1 MKEVWVTADPW
12 SKELVTTAL
21 EAGADAVI
29 VPPDKVSSAKELGLI
44 KTVSDDGDLKWGKDV
59 VNAEITSAADEERI
73 LRLCRE
79 KRVVVKVSD
88 WKIIPLENLLARAS
102 NIMVEV
108 EDLEEAKTAA
118 GILERGVDGLIIN
131 QRDPLKVREIIH
143 EIKRDHQA
151 LPLVKFQIAGIRPLG
166 MGDRVCIDTCS
177 MLKAGEGS
185 LIGNSSRA
193 LFLVH
198 AETIENP
205 YVSPRPFRI
214 NAGPVHAYVMTPGG
228 RTRYLSE
235 LRAGDEVVG
244 INPQGRL
251 MTMVVGRVKIER
263 RPMLL
268 VSALGPNGE
277 ATVICQ
283 NAETICLVQ
292 AEGNALSVVQLKP
305 GDEVLGYVE
314 DGGRHFGHHF
324 EETVIE
330 Q

>member
-1 MKEVWVTADPW
+1 MKEVWVSADPW
-12 SKELVTTAL
+12 NKELVTTAL

-29 VPPDKVSSAKELGLI
+29 VSQDKVSSARALGLI
-44 KTVSDDGDLKWGKDV
+44 KIVSDDGDLKWGKDV
-59 VNAEITSAADEERI
+59 VHAEIACAGDEERI

-102 NIMVEV
+102 NILVEV
-108 EDLEEAKTAA
+108 EGLEEAKTAA
-118 GILERGVDGLIIN
+118 GILERGVDGLIVN
-131 QRDPLKVREIIH
+131 QRDPLKVREIVRK
-143 EIKRDHQA
+143 IKKEGQA
-151 LPLVKFQIAGIRPLG
+151 IQLASFRIEGIRPLG

-177 MLKAGEGS
+177 MMKPGQGS

-193 LFLVH
+193 LFMVH

-214 NAGPVHAYVMTPGG
+214 NAGPVHAYVMAPGG

-235 LRAGDEVVG
+235 LRAGDEIVG
-244 INPQGRL
+244 VDAQGRVT
-251 MTMVVGRVKIER
+251 TMVVGRVKIER

-268 VSALGPNGE
+268 VSTLGPCGE
-277 ATVICQ
+277 ATIICQ

-292 AEGNALSVVQLKP
+292 AAGEAVSVVSLKP

-314 DGGRHFGHHF
+314 EGGRHFGHPV
-324 EETVIE
+324 EETIIE
-330 Q
+330 R